1 MQRHV
6 LFLAIFIST
15 SLTFVDSTGAASVA
29 AVRQQAAQWR
39 ADHRIIDL
47 HQHINYT
54 TQHLTRAVK
63 IMDAVGLGIGVNLS
77 GGTVTRGTNDA
88 PSAFERNKQR
98 ADALFPGRF
107 LHYFNLDYKGW
118 DQPDFSER
126 ARKQVEEAHRL
137 GAAGLKEFKR
147 LGLNLR
153 DGQGKLI
160 KVDDPKLD
168 LVWRRCGELGMP
180 VSIHVGDPKAFWLP
194 FDNKNERW
202 KELKDH
208 RPWWFGDTNIYPPR
222 MDIVNALDR
231 VIAKHRGTTFVCVH
245 FANNPEDI
253 EWVDQALDR
262 NPNMMADLAAR
273 IPEVGRHKPRKV
285 HNLFVKHQ
293 DRIVFATDFQVYDKL
308 ILGSSGD
315 AERPTDRDAE
325 IFYEKE
331 WRWLET
337 WDKNWEHMTP
347 IQGDWTI
354 SSIGLPAPVL
364 RKIYF
369 DNARKLLARSL
380 PPPTLKA
387 ARVDKDFELDGE
399 LKDTVW
405 QKAVPTSLEY
415 GSLKYDARPE
425 LTTSVRAL
433 YSDQFIYFGWECPF
447 TTLTVFDTPSADR
460 ERLGLWDRDVVE
472 VFVGS
477 EWKNINRYAEYEV
490 APTNERL
497 DVLLNLPGK
506 DFGWDGR
513 AQSAVKVD
521 KRRKVWTVEWRMP
534 LELLAS
540 AKPAPGTRWR
550 LNLYRCDKANNAYL
564 AWSPVLKG
572 SFHTPEK
579 FGVLEFGE

>member
-1 MQRHV
+1 
-6 LFLAIFIST
+6 
-15 SLTFVDSTGAASVA
+15 
-29 AVRQQAAQWR
+29 
-39 ADHRIIDL
+39 
-47 HQHINYT
+47 
-54 TQHLTRAVK
+54 
-63 IMDAVGLGIGVNLS
+63 
-77 GGTVTRGTNDA
+77 
-88 PSAFERNKQR
+88 
-98 ADALFPGRF
+98 
-107 LHYFNLDYKGW
+107 
-118 DQPDFSER
+118 
-126 ARKQVEEAHRL
+126 
-137 GAAGLKEFKR
+137 
-147 LGLNLR
+147 
-153 DGQGKLI
+153 
-160 KVDDPKLD
+160 
-168 LVWRRCGELGMP
+168 
-180 VSIHVGDPKAFWLP
+180 
-194 FDNKNERW
+194 
-202 KELKDH
+202 
-208 RPWWFGDTNIYPPR
+208 
-222 MDIVNALDR
+222 
-231 VIAKHRGTTFVCVH
+231 
-245 FANNPEDI
+245 
-253 EWVDQALDR
+253 
-262 NPNMMADLAAR
+262 
-273 IPEVGRHKPRKV
+273 
-285 HNLFVKHQ
+285 
-293 DRIVFATDFQVYDKL
+293 
-308 ILGSSGD
+308 
-315 AERPTDRDAE
+315 
-325 IFYEKE
+325 
-331 WRWLET
+331 
-337 WDKNWEHMTP
+337 MTP

>member
-6 LFLAIFIST
+6 SLLVPALST
-15 SLTFVDSTGAASVA
+15 WLSFTASADAASVA
-29 AVRQQAAQWR
+29 SVRQQAVQWR
-39 ADHRIIDL
+39 AERRVIDL

-63 IMDAVGLGIGVNLS
+63 IMDAVGVGVGVNLS

-107 LHYFNLDYKGW
+107 LHYFNLDYRGW

-168 LVWRRCGELGMP
+168 PVWRRCGELGMP

-208 RPWWFGDTNIYPPR
+208 RPWWFGDTNVYPPR

-253 EWVDQALDR
+253 DWVDQALDR

-354 SSIGLPAPVL
+354 SSIGLPASVL

-380 PPPTLKA
+380 PPPTVKA
-387 ARVDKDFELDGE
+387 ARITQDFELDGE
-399 LKDTVW
+399 LKEAVW
-405 QKAVPTSLEY
+405 QKAIPASVEC

-425 LTTSVRAL
+425 LATSVRVL

-447 TTLTVFDTPSADR
+447 TALTVFDTPSADR
-460 ERLGLWDRDVVE
+460 ERLGLWERDVVE

-477 EWKNINRYAEYEV
+477 DWKNINRYAEYEV

-521 KRRKVWTVEWRMP
+521 KRSKVWTVEWRMP

-540 AKPAPGTRWR
+540 AKPTPGTRWR
-550 LNLYRCDKANNAYL
+550 LNLYRCDKANNAFL